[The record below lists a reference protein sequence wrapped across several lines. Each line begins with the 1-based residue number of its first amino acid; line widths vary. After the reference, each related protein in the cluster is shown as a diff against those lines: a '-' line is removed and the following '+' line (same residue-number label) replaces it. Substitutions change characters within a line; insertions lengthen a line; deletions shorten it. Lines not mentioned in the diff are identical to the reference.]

1 MKTSLRLR
9 WPGLWGA
16 VFILL
21 ASSLS
26 AQTAVVFA
34 TDASGN
40 IGRYD
45 VGLGA
50 GTVLGSLTASGFSPG
65 QVIGLAYDSVTNG
78 VLIFDRTVNKVYSMD
93 ANTGTTTLLFS
104 TPGVQLQGG
113 AVFGGLIYGI
123 NENLQQLAAYSFAGV
138 AQSLSGTALTAHV
151 HSLGVNPI
159 TQQLFYL
166 TGSSGVRIINTDGT
180 EGTVLLTSG
189 QVNSINSEDVAYY
202 NGDYLVASYDRSI
215 YLLDGT
221 TGANTTFLTDA
232 QLTTMGITGSVSGV
246 TLIYQ
251 AVPEPG
257 TGILLLLGGAVIV
270 LLATRANKASRL
282 NS

>member
-1 MKTSLRLR
+1 M
-9 WPGLWGA
+9 
-16 VFILL
+16 

-45 VGLGA
+45 VGLGT

-78 VLIFDRTVNKVYSMD
+78 VLIFDRSVNKVYSMD

-123 NENLQQLAAYSFAGV
+123 DENLQQLAAFSFAGV
-138 AQSLSGTALTAHV
+138 AQSLNGPSFNNASHASYGSDHV
-151 HSLGVNPI
+151 HNLGVNPV
-159 TQQLFYL
+159 TQTMFYVSSKA
-166 TGSSGVRIINTDGT
+166 GVRVIDSSGFPGA
-180 EGTVLLTSG
+180 EVLASSFVGSL
-189 QVNSINSEDVAYY
+189 NPEDVAYY

-221 TGANTTFLTDA
+221 TGVKTTFLTDA
-232 QLTTMGITGSVSGV
+232 QLTAMGIPGSVSGV
-246 TLIYQ
+246 TLVYQ

-257 TGILLLLGGAVIV
+257 TGMLLLLGGAVIA
-270 LLATRANKASRL
+270 LLATKTSKASRL